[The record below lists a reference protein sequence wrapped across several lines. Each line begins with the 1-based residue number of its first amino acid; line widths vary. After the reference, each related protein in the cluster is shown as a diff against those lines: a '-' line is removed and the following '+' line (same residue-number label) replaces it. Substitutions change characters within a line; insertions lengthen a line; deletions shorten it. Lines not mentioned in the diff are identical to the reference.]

1 MCKLIGEKDGRGRE
15 SESILGVMLV
25 FRRCGVVFE
34 DSCAFERYEDLR
46 IVVNTTQ
53 SSGTSSLRHTPG
65 VPEWSAVSNRSVNSA
80 CPNAL
85 GMSSPSSPTPY
96 SPPTL
101 LLTRPPPPL
110 DLALVLDRPK
120 TDDDEEE
127 SDRSIATAL
136 VGGSVFH
143 HPPPPPPR
151 VTWCK
156 V

>member
-25 FRRCGVVFE
+25 FRRYGVVFE

-101 LLTRPPPPL
+101 LLTRPPPL
-110 DLALVLDRPK
+110 DLALLLDRPK

-127 SDRSIATAL
+127 SDRWIATAL

>member
-1 MCKLIGEKDGRGRE
+1 VPCLCFGFDQH
-15 SESILGVMLV
+15 
-25 FRRCGVVFE
+25 CGLVFE
-34 DSCAFERYEDLR
+34 DSCADESYEDLR
-46 IVVNTTQ
+46 IVVTKTQ
-53 SSGTSSLRHTPG
+53 SSGTSCLRHTPG

-85 GMSSPSSPTPY
+85 GMSSPSSPSPY

-101 LLTRPPPPL
+101 LLGRL
-110 DLALVLDRPK
+110 DLALLLDRPK
-120 TDDDEEE
+120 TDDEEE
-127 SDRSIATAL
+127 SDRWIATVL
-136 VGGSVFH
+136 VDGSVFH

>member
-25 FRRCGVVFE
+25 FRRYGVVFE

-53 SSGTSSLRHTPG
+53 SSGPSSLRHTPG

-101 LLTRPPPPL
+101 LLTRPPPL
-110 DLALVLDRPK
+110 DLALLLDRPK

-127 SDRSIATAL
+127 SDRWIATAL